1 MNFKHYWNT
10 LLLEN
15 NNQIWFHGDIS
26 KRENFCDQKMD
37 RDPFIK
43 DPNANGPGIYFTNN
57 YNEAK
62 GYAAPNGFI
71 YKVNINSNNKK
82 IITDK
87 DKSSYNKKFLFNLIK
102 KAQSIDP
109 ESVWYAL
116 TDYGLEIQNHQLVAD
131 YHIMSVINK
140 NLNMLS
146 LIDSCIVIYKEFFRR
161 NANIWAKSMSDLG
174 VIGYHHKTNSETIH
188 FVVYDCNAIN
198 IIEEEKYI

>member
-1 MNFKHYWNT
+1 MTFKHYWNT

-15 NNQIWFHGDIS
+15 NNQIWFHGDTS

-57 YNEAK
+57 YSLAR
-62 GYAAPNGFI
+62 GYASPNGFI
-71 YKVNINSNNKK
+71 YKVNINTNNKK

-87 DKSSYNKKFLFNLIK
+87 DKSSNNKKFLFNLIK
-102 KAQSIDP
+102 KAQSIDL

-116 TDYGLEIQNHQLVAD
+116 TDYGLEIDNPNLVSD
-131 YHIMSVINK
+131 YHIMSVINN
-140 NLNMLS
+140 NLIMLS
-146 LIDSCIVIYKEFFRR
+146 LIDSSIIIYKEFFKR
-161 NANIWAKSMSDLG
+161 NYNLWIKSMIDLG
-174 VIGYHHKTNSETIH
+174 IIGYQKKQTVASID
-188 FVVYDCNAIN
+188 FIVYDCNAIN